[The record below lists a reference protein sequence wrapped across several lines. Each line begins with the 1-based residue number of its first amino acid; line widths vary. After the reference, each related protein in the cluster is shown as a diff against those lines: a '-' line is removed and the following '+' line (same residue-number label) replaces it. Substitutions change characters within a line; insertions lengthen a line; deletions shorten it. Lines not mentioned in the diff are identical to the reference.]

1 MHQQL
6 FGSLVR
12 CQDLISRVLGQT
24 PNESSHL
31 QSTFLA
37 LVHNAARPNWH
48 SLEDIDIPL
57 TQKALSRAIDEAT
70 FEHLQASVADTR
82 SKALVLSTSIPHA
95 GDWINVIPSQALGL
109 HFLDQEF
116 RGCLQYWLG
125 LPMIEEGHHCPF
137 CQSPAD
143 RFGDH
148 QVGCGGNGD
157 RIHRHDS
164 LRDALFSAA
173 QSAALAP
180 RKEMPSLVPGSA
192 SRPADVF
199 LPTWERGQPA
209 ALDVTVVS
217 TLQNRTVVRAAS
229 VSGYALSVA
238 RERKVAAHSEAC
250 QSVGV
255 SFVPMVVETLG
266 GWDEDG
272 SYNHCHRSLA
282 GSTPGN
288 STIRLYTTPVPA
300 PCRLSFEGK
309 RQHVGSVALRCI
321 LLQFSFV
328 LVFHYPPV
336 LLVNCIYCIVM

>member
-1 MHQQL
+1 M
-6 FGSLVR
+6 
-12 CQDLISRVLGQT
+12 
-24 PNESSHL
+24 
-31 QSTFLA
+31 
-37 LVHNAARPNWH
+37 HNAARPNWN

-70 FEHLQASVADTR
+70 FDHLLASAADTR

-109 HFLDQEF
+109 HFLDRKF
-116 RGCLQYWLG
+116 CGCLQYWLG

-137 CQSPAD
+137 FQSPAY

-164 LRDALFSAA
+164 LRDTLFSAA
-173 QSAALAP
+173 QFAALAP
-180 RKEMPSLVPGSA
+180 RKELPSLVPGSA

-238 RERKVAAHSEAC
+238 RERKMAAHSEAC

-255 SFVPMVVETLG
+255 SFVPMVDWWSKHWGVG
-266 GWDEDG
+266 MKRW
-272 SYNHCHRSLA
+272 SVQSLPSVPRRVNA
-282 GSTPGN
+282 WEFHHH
-288 STIRLYTTPVPA
+288 YTTPIPA
-300 PCRLSFEGK
+300 PCRLSLEGK
-309 RQHVGSVALRCI
+309 RQHVDQSCSIAS
-321 LLQFSFV
+321 FSS
-328 LVFHYPPV
+328 
-336 LLVNCIYCIVM
+336 